1 VGDSGTDVILNLT
14 TGMGGDYVPDES
26 DPARAGAGTD
36 LVPPLVRLEHIEALR
51 PGLCSLDCGTM
62 NFGAS
67 VFMNTPAHLEQMAAR
82 IREPGGKPE
91 PEVFE
96 LGPIRFAKELIARGL
111 VDPPPLFE
119 LCLGIPWGAP
129 ADLPTLLAMREA
141 LPAEALWSAFGI
153 GREQFPMVTQAVLLG
168 GNVRVGLEDNLY
180 LARGRLATNAELV
193 ARAVEIIGRLG
204 RGVASASTA
213 RQRLGIPRR
222 SRMCCAIAPGLGS
235 LDPRR
240 CSANL
245 PVGRLTFV
253 ACPGPE
259 LIQAQASASSSP
271 DSGLVQPPG
280 GNWSV
285 SVSAYSC
292 AATRENASSTPCV
305 PELMNFT
312 PQLRP
317 ASLT

>member
-1 VGDSGTDVILNLT
+1 VPVTPGAIAAACIEAAREGAAIAHVHVRDPRTGQGSREVALYREVVERVRDSGTDVILNLT

-26 DPARAGAGTD
+26 DPARAGTGTD

-82 IREPGGKPE
+82 IRELRVKPE
-91 PEVFE
+91 LEVFE
-96 LGPIRFAKELIARGL
+96 LGHIRFAKELIAQGL
-111 VDPPPLFE
+111 IDRPPLFQ

-129 ADLPTLLAMREA
+129 ADLPTLLAMRAA

-180 LARGRLATNAELV
+180 LAHGRLATNGELV

-204 RGVASASTA
+204 RGIANATTA
-213 RQRLGIPRR
+213 RQRLGIP
-222 SRMCCAIAPGLGS
+222 
-235 LDPRR
+235 
-240 CSANL
+240 
-245 PVGRLTFV
+245 
-253 ACPGPE
+253 
-259 LIQAQASASSSP
+259 
-271 DSGLVQPPG
+271 
-280 GNWSV
+280 
-285 SVSAYSC
+285 
-292 AATRENASSTPCV
+292 
-305 PELMNFT
+305 
-312 PQLRP
+312 LR
-317 ASLT
+317 